1 MVHTVGM
8 NERKGALENEKRQ
21 RGRGLEGG
29 GKVAAMASFFF
40 SVIGIG
46 LLTIRER
53 GKSDYLI

>member
-8 NERKGALENEKRQ
+8 NEQKGALENEKRW
-21 RGRGLEGG
+21 RGRALEGEG
-29 GKVAAMASFFF
+29 RVMAMASFYS

-53 GKSDYLI
+53 GRSDYLI